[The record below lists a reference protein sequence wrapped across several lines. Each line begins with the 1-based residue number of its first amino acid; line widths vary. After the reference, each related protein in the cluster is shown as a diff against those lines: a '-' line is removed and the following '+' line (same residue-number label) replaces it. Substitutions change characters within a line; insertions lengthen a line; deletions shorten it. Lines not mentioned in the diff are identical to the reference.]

1 MDKAQDQDERIVFE
15 TEDGGELVGA
25 EHVAKI
31 DDQLDLYVTDE
42 GEEML
47 VSNDEDISGSQAMH
61 RYLNS
66 DAYMSMM
73 EEASKEIDASDEEED
88 DETGAISEAL
98 DYVLDDDSDDEE
110 LNTEDLSQ
118 TEISL
123 LSIVSEDLM
132 LDNIQRIIT
141 VIENLTDEQ
150 VKNLGPDGVEEVFIA
165 LSKFYYTYM
174 QNVNPLWEVAQARYR
189 ELKKWQKLYM
199 DKYYHELP

>member
-1 MDKAQDQDERIVFE
+1 MDKVQDQDERIVFE

-88 DETGAISEAL
+88 DETRAISEAL
-98 DYVLDDDSDDEE
+98 DYVLDDDSDDEDDE
-110 LNTEDLSQ
+110 YED
-118 TEISL
+118 IP
-123 LSIVSEDLM
+123 
-132 LDNIQRIIT
+132 QR
-141 VIENLTDEQ
+141 EYDEP
-150 VKNLGPDGVEEVFIA
+150 LVERDFEG
-165 LSKFYYTYM
+165 
-174 QNVNPLWEVAQARYR
+174 
-189 ELKKWQKLYM
+189 
-199 DKYYHELP
+199 

>member
-1 MDKAQDQDERIVFE
+1 MMDKVQDQDERIVFE
-15 TEDGGELVGA
+15 TEDGGELVEA

-47 VSNDEDISGSQAMH
+47 VSNDENISGSQAMH
-61 RYLNS
+61 RYLHS

-199 DKYYHELP
+199 DKYYHK

>member
-199 DKYYHELP
+199 DKYYHK

>member
-1 MDKAQDQDERIVFE
+1 MDKVQDQDERIVFE

-88 DETGAISEAL
+88 DETRAISEAL

-199 DKYYHELP
+199 DKYYHK